1 METPAKSKNDK
12 LPVFVMIHGVGFLV
26 AAGVE
31 AGASVVVVS
40 VVGIVS

>member
-1 METPAKSKNDK
+1 MAAGFLVVDGV
-12 LPVFVMIHGVGFLV
+12 LVDVGFLV